1 MLLEYKCTRDILS
14 VNFDILALNLALPH
28 FLLFIVFNGFILIY
42 LYNTCVLYLISA
54 ISNNLSFL
62 KNNIKNAYQQ
72 KIMRVKQLLNMFC
85 VTYSNSKLVDFFLI
99 KIQFYYQ

>member
-1 MLLEYKCTRDILS
+1 MHTRYFSS

-28 FLLFIVFNGFILIY
+28 FLLSIVFNGFILIY

-54 ISNNLSFL
+54 ITNNLSFL

-72 KIMRVKQLLNMFC
+72 KIMRVKQLLNMFG
-85 VTYSNSKLVDFFLI
+85 VTYSNSKLVDWVFFKI

>member
-1 MLLEYKCTRDILS
+1 MHTKYFSS

-28 FLLFIVFNGFILIY
+28 FLFFIVFNGFILIY
-42 LYNTCVLYLISA
+42 LYNTCALYLISA

-72 KIMRVKQLLNMFC
+72 KSMRVKQLLNMC
-85 VTYSNSKLVDFFLI
+85 CLTYSNSKLVDWFFFKI